1 MLESYPNVRARI
13 GLIIPSSNRLTEP
26 QFHRYCPP
34 GVEPHVTR
42 LRLTQPTARPPLEM
56 LPEIRQA
63 AQFLADATCDII
75 VFHCTGSSMEQG
87 VAAEREVVRAIE
99 EATGRQAT
107 STASALLAA
116 FGALGARRLVL
127 ISPYRQQTN
136 DHEIAFLAEAG
147 LEVVRDCALSLP
159 GSDGYVA
166 APASL
171 FLEATLE
178 AADPRAD
185 AYFLSCTNIRSPEV
199 VEALEARLD
208 RPVVTSNQATLWYC
222 LRTCGLADD
231 VPSLGRLFQLRLPQ
245 AVAAH

>member
-1 MLESYPNVRARI
+1 MPEPKSYVRASI

-42 LRLTQPTARPPLEM
+42 LRLTGPSARPPLEM
-56 LPEIRQA
+56 LPGIRQA
-63 AQFLADATCDII
+63 AQFLADAKCDII
-75 VFHCTGSSMEQG
+75 VLHCTASAMEQG
-87 VAAEREVVRAIE
+87 VAAEREVVRAIAE
-99 EATGRQAT
+99 ETGRPAA

-127 ISPYRQQTN
+127 VSPYGQETN

-147 LEVVRDCALSLP
+147 LEVVRDRALDLP
-159 GSDGYVA
+159 GSDGYVT

-178 AADPRAD
+178 AAEPRAD

-199 VEALEARLD
+199 IQELEARLD

-222 LRTCGLADD
+222 LRACGLEDD
-231 VPSLGRLFQLRLPQ
+231 VPSLGRLFKLGLP
-245 AVAAH
+245 ADVAAH

>member
-1 MLESYPNVRARI
+1 MPEPNPAVRARI
-13 GLIIPSSNRLTEP
+13 GLIIPSGNRLTEP

-42 LRLTQPTARPPLEM
+42 LRLTGPSARPPRKM

-63 AQFLADATCDII
+63 AQFLADAKCDII
-75 VFHCTGSSMEQG
+75 VLHCTASAMEQG
-87 VAAEREVVRAIE
+87 VAAEREVVRAIAE
-99 EATGRQAT
+99 ETGRPAT

-127 ISPYRQQTN
+127 VSPYGQQTN
-136 DHEIAFLAEAG
+136 DHEIAFLAEAN
-147 LEVVRDCALSLP
+147 LEVVRDRALGLP
-159 GSDGYVA
+159 GSDGYAA

-199 VEALEARLD
+199 VQELEARLD

-222 LRTCGLADD
+222 LRACGLDDD
-231 VPSLGRLFQLRLPQ
+231 VPSLGRLFQLGLP
-245 AVAAH
+245 AGAAAR